1 MSLKDSNTTRNK
13 LRRAK
18 SLLPQKETTRVASPR
33 RAAAPRTAAAA
44 PAPERPKTEMTNEAD
59 IVDTFNT
66 ADSSDTLQQR
76 IAEKAYELFQLR
88 GYNHGLDKYDWELA
102 DKLVRLELEK
112 EQSSSR
118 KRFDLD
124 LEDEETQQLIAQKAY
139 ELYEQKGY
147 VQGTNEYDWHIATE
161 LIKLEGK

>member
-18 SLLPQKETTRVASPR
+18 SLLPQKETPRVSSPR
-33 RAAAPRTAAAA
+33 KATAPRTSAAAPSQPKAEKVQAEAAV
-44 PAPERPKTEMTNEAD
+44 E
-59 IVDTFNT
+59 TFKT
-66 ADSSDTLQQR
+66 ADSSDDLQQR
-76 IAEKAYELFQLR
+76 IAQKAYELFQLR

-112 EQSSSR
+112 EQSNSR
-118 KRFDLD
+118 KRFTLD